1 MLCENCG
8 KREATMHMMCVVQNK
23 KIDKWLCSEC
33 ARKFTPENIIHNS
46 DADSMRSFIEDILK
60 PFSGDLPE
68 ALAAPRTERN
78 QSDRYTVE
86 AGGVL
91 EAARCN
97 AKLRGHNLIGT
108 EHILWALLQMDNCYA
123 STILKRLNL
132 NREIVLAELESW
144 MGERGACVKP
154 EGYTSLAKSALD
166 QAEEAARKDLVHLVS
181 SSHLLLGIL
190 AAGESKAARLL
201 QQFDITR
208 EKVEELTHQDFIE
221 TRVLPENNKFQAQA
235 DKEEREAV
243 KKKALASLEGLGRN
257 LSALAAEGKLDPV
270 VGRREEME
278 HLTQILCR
286 RRKNNPVLIG
296 DAGVGK
302 TAIAEGLAQL
312 IAAGRVPGP
321 LKDKTVFSLELGNVM
336 CGAKY
341 RGELEERVHNLVE
354 TVRSCPEI
362 ILFIDELQMMM
373 NGGDGMMSIANILKP
388 ALARGDLH
396 VIGATTLDDYKKS
409 VEKDAALE
417 RRFQPIVVQAPDLK
431 DTLDILRAL
440 RPHLHQFHKVF
451 ITDETLQEAVRLAD
465 QYIADRNQ
473 PDKSIDL
480 LDEACSMIKL
490 HPEQTELTPDGEP
503 VVGPEAVAKVASQW
517 THIPLNRLTAVESRH
532 LLQLETTLHQ
542 RVVGQ
547 EAAVTA
553 LAKAIRRSRAGLKD
567 KHRPI
572 GSFLFL
578 GPTGVGKTELAKTLA
593 ENLFGD
599 ERALVRFDMSEFMEK
614 HTVSRLIG
622 APPGYIGY
630 EEGGRLTSIIAHRP
644 YAVILLDEIEKA
656 HPDVFNILLQIMEDG
671 RLTDGQGRTVDF
683 KNTVLIMTSNAGV
696 EKLSGSQAL
705 GFAASQAQSD
715 SAAKE
720 AVLDDLKNYFR
731 PEFLNRVDEVLVF
744 DKLNR
749 EQLARIVDHMV
760 AELQERLSDL
770 QLKLRMTS
778 AARERLLQEGM
789 DERFGARPLRRAL
802 RKYIEDKLADLYL
815 GGIFKRGDTVLID
828 LVKDDFAFTT
838 IEAEPKPAS
847 LVEVGKTLRSTDH
860 G

>member
-68 ALAAPRTERN
+68 ALSAPRTERN

-123 STILKRLNL
+123 STVLKRLNL

-154 EGYTSLAKSALD
+154 DGYTALAKSALGK
-166 QAEEAARKDLVHLVS
+166 AEEAARKDLVHLVS

-201 QQFDITR
+201 QQFDITL

-341 RGELEERVHNLVE
+341 RGELEERIHNLVE

-388 ALARGDLH
+388 ALARGNLH

-451 ITDETLQEAVRLAD
+451 ITDDTLQEAVRLAD

-517 THIPLNRLTAVESRH
+517 THIPLNRLTAIESRH

-547 EAAVTA
+547 ESAVAA

-572 GSFLFL
+572 CSW
-578 GPTGVGKTELAKTLA
+578 
-593 ENLFGD
+593 
-599 ERALVRFDMSEFMEK
+599 
-614 HTVSRLIG
+614 
-622 APPGYIGY
+622 
-630 EEGGRLTSIIAHRP
+630 
-644 YAVILLDEIEKA
+644 
-656 HPDVFNILLQIMEDG
+656 
-671 RLTDGQGRTVDF
+671 
-683 KNTVLIMTSNAGV
+683 
-696 EKLSGSQAL
+696 
-705 GFAASQAQSD
+705 
-715 SAAKE
+715 
-720 AVLDDLKNYFR
+720 DL
-731 PEFLNRVDEVLVF
+731 
-744 DKLNR
+744 
-749 EQLARIVDHMV
+749 
-760 AELQERLSDL
+760 
-770 QLKLRMTS
+770 
-778 AARERLLQEGM
+778 
-789 DERFGARPLRRAL
+789 
-802 RKYIEDKLADLYL
+802 
-815 GGIFKRGDTVLID
+815 RG
-828 LVKDDFAFTT
+828 
-838 IEAEPKPAS
+838 
-847 LVEVGKTLRSTDH
+847 
-860 G
+860 